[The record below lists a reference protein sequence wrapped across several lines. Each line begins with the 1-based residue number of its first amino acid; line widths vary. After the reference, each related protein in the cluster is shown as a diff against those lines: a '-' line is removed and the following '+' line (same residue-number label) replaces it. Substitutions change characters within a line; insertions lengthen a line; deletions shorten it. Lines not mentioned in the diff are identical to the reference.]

1 MLVVILNA
9 CGKPNNLFR
18 TLLKQRIIL
27 CTFKNSQVRQ
37 DKELFCCIPFV
48 YNFYLINIYI
58 FDYPDSKLSGLF
70 TEVPAG
76 LNNQGLTVLGLYR
89 GAHGTQILPI
99 DWSSTHE

>member
-1 MLVVILNA
+1 MCSSLEKLQKAQESFQNTVETA
-9 CGKPNNLFR
+9 YYPMHFSKFSSAMR
-18 TLLKQRIIL
+18 QRIIL
-27 CTFKNSQVRQ
+27 LYTFCLR
-37 DKELFCCIPFV
+37 
-48 YNFYLINIYI
+48 FYLINIYI

-76 LNNQGLTVLGLYR
+76 LNNQGLTELGLYR